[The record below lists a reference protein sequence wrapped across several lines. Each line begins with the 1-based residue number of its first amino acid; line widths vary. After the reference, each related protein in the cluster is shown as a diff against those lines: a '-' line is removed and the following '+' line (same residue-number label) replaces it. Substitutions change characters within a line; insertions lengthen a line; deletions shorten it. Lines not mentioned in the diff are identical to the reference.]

1 MYYKGDGVA
10 RDYTEAARW
19 ARRAAEQGYSRAQ
32 ADLAYMYEQGR
43 GVPLD
48 YVAAYSWYTL
58 AVAGGEHHSASRL
71 KSLAHVMSPEQ
82 LRTAQAHAVEWQH
95 QQSESQPAKEGVA
108 SFSLLPDR

>member
-1 MYYKGDGVA
+1 MQTKHPTKGQSLEPNLG
-10 RDYTEAARW
+10 

-48 YVAAYSWYTL
+48 YVAAYSWYTM

-71 KSLAHVMSPEQ
+71 KSLARQTDENG
-82 LRTAQAHAVEWQH
+82 AQVLHHRDTEAQR
-95 QQSESQPAKEGVA
+95 PALKIL
-108 SFSLLPDR
+108 SLVISSVSL